1 MISEAKAFW
10 DSISGKVKSLI
21 RKETENAMRLQRYDV
36 TTAPNGT
43 VMGVRQPFGNN
54 EIFLPYSQEVASAT
68 VGDTV
73 LVAWW
78 GSMSNAKV
86 YYFADGYEGT
96 AGAGLPTGGTAGQGL
111 LKTGPDD
118 YQAAWGNVVTSV
130 NGLTGAVELFE
141 SGTDG
146 TWTWRKWSDG
156 LLELQRFYNGP
167 PATGSHYAVVNSFY
181 AYYVSGLTFP
191 SGVQPINN
199 EYLVSADWHIG
210 VGFALSSDAGQTKSV
225 TGFNL
230 YALANIQGQTTV
242 KISIYVRGRWK

>member
-86 YYFADGYEGT
+86 YYFADGYEGGSRDEEPKIGSVTLT
-96 AGAGLPTGGTAGQGL
+96 AANWAGSGPYTQTVTVSGATVTANSKVDLQADAAVIRQL
-111 LKTGPDD
+111 ADD
-118 YQAAWGNVVTSV
+118 GVSAVYIV
-130 NGLTGAVELFE
+130 NNSAVLTA
-141 SGTDG
+141 
-146 TWTWRKWSDG
+146 
-156 LLELQRFYNGP
+156 
-167 PATGSHYAVVNSFY
+167 YAVR
-181 AYYVSGLTFP
+181 AALTADVT
-191 SGVQPINN
+191 VQ
-199 EYLVSADWHIG
+199 A
-210 VGFALSSDAGQTKSV
+210 TV
-225 TGFNL
+225 TE
-230 YALANIQGQTTV
+230 V
-242 KISIYVRGRWK
+242 D

>member
-86 YYFADGYEGT
+86 YYFAKGYEGV
-96 AGAGLPTGGTAGQGL
+96 GAGLPTGGTAGQGL

-118 YQAAWGNVVTSV
+118 YQAEWGNVVTSV
-130 NGLTGAVELFE
+130 NGQTGAVELYE

-167 PATGSHYAVVNSFY
+167 PTTGSHYTTVNGFY
-181 AYYVSGLTFP
+181 GYYVTGFTFP
-191 SGVQPINN
+191 SSAKPIDNG
-199 EYLVSADWHIG
+199 YSVMADWAIG
-210 VGFALSSDAGQTKSV
+210 SGFSIFGGTVSSKAV
-225 TGFNL
+225 TGFTL
-230 YALANIQGQTTV
+230 YALSTASGQSV
-242 KISIYVRGRWK
+242 VRIGIYIRAKWK